1 MAKRHLITCALP
13 YANGPVHIGHL
24 AGCFLPSDIYNRYLR
39 MQGKEV
45 LFICGTDEHGVP
57 ITLKAKKENKT
68 PQQVVDENYSVI
80 SAGLK
85 NFGIHFDTFS
95 RTTNTLHHETAQA
108 FFKTLYDK
116 GVFIEEVTEQ
126 LYDLEANQFLA
137 DRYIVGTCPNCSYE
151 SAYGDQCES
160 CGRTSSPQELI
171 NAKSALTGNTPV
183 LKETKNWY
191 LPLDSIQSEFLD
203 KWVASKKD
211 NWKSN
216 VYGQCNS
223 WLQEGLKP
231 RAMTRDLDWGVNV
244 PVEGADGKVMYVWF
258 DAPIGYITATKEAA
272 GDDWTKWWKDSNTEM
287 THFLGKDNIVFH
299 TVIFPAM
306 LHAHGAYNLPTNV
319 PANEFLNLEGDK
331 ISTSRNHAIWLHE
344 YLTDLPGKTDELRYA
359 LTSILPESKDADF
372 TWVDYQARV
381 NNELVAILGNF
392 VNRVIVLT
400 HKYYD
405 GKVPSG
411 TLHSAL
417 PDVTGKINDALSDF
431 NQRSGLEAFM
441 EIARN
446 GNKYLQDTEPWKLIK
461 DEANAQTVADCLFT
475 CIQIVKEIGDYA
487 QIFLPVTSDKL
498 LNILNINSYDDAIT
512 EGHKINKPVLLFE
525 KIEDE
530 LIKVQREKLQ
540 KAKEIN
546 AKSAASPTEEKTEI
560 PIKPMIQ
567 YDEFTKLDLRVATII
582 AAEKIKKADRLLHI
596 TLDIGSET
604 REVVSGIAEHYA
616 PEDIIG
622 KQVTYLA
629 NLAPRTLKKI
639 ESTGMILMAEDTDGK
654 LKFVAP
660 SEATAAGSI
669 IA

>member
-13 YANGPVHIGHL
+13 YANGPIHIGHL
-24 AGCFLPSDIYNRYLR
+24 AGCFLPSDIHNRFLR
-39 MQGKEV
+39 MKGEEV
-45 LFICGTDEHGVP
+45 LFVCGTDEHGVP

-68 PQQVVDENYSVI
+68 PQQLVDENYKII
-80 SAGLK
+80 SKSLK
-85 NFGIHFDTFS
+85 NFGIKFDTFS
-95 RTTNTLHHETAQA
+95 RTTNKLHHETAQV
-108 FFKTLYDK
+108 FFKTLYNK

-126 LYDLEANQFLA
+126 LYDEEANQFLA
-137 DRYIVGTCPNCSYE
+137 DRYIVGTCPNCSYKN
-151 SAYGDQCES
+151 AYGDQCES

-171 NAKSALTGNTPV
+171 NAKSALTGNIPV

-191 LPLDSIQSEFLD
+191 LPLDSIQSEFLS
-203 KWVASKKD
+203 KWVETKKGL
-211 NWKSN
+211 WKSS

-244 PVEGADGKVMYVWF
+244 PVKGADGKVMYVWF

-272 GDDWTKWWKDSNTEM
+272 GDDWAKWWKDSNTVM

-299 TVIFPAM
+299 TIIFPAM
-306 LHAHGAYNLPTNV
+306 LYAHGVYNLPTNV
-319 PANEFLNLEGDK
+319 PANEFLNLEGNK

-344 YLTDLPGKTDELRYA
+344 YLADLPEKTDELRYA
-359 LTSILPESKDADF
+359 LTSILPESKDSDF
-372 TWVDYQARV
+372 TWSDYQAKV

-411 TLHSAL
+411 TRSNAL
-417 PDVTGKINDALSDF
+417 PDVNGKINDALSNF
-431 NQRSGLEAFM
+431 NQRAGLEAFM

-475 CIQIVKEIGDYA
+475 CIQIVKEIGNYA
-487 QIFLPVTSDKL
+487 QVFLPVTSDKL
-498 LNILNINSYDDAIT
+498 LSILNIKSFAEVIT
-512 EGHKINKPVLLFE
+512 EGHEVNTPVLLFE
-525 KIEDE
+525 KIEDA
-530 LIKVQREKLQ
+530 LIESQKEKLL
-540 KAKEIN
+540 KTKEIN
-546 AKSAASPTEEKTEI
+546 AKKAITELEGKNEK
-560 PIKPMIQ
+560 PKKPMIQ
-567 YDEFTKLDLRVATII
+567 YDDFTKLDIRVATIT

-596 TLDIGSET
+596 TLDVGSET

-639 ESTGMILMAEDTDGK
+639 ESKGMILMAEDADGK
-654 LKFVAP
+654 LKFIAP
-660 SEATAAGSI
+660 SDATTAGSI

>member
-1 MAKRHLITCALP
+1 
-13 YANGPVHIGHL
+13 
-24 AGCFLPSDIYNRYLR
+24 

-45 LFICGTDEHGVP
+45 LFVCGTDEHGVP

-68 PQQVVDENYSVI
+68 PQQVVDENYGII
-80 SAGLK
+80 SKGLK
-85 NFGIHFDTFS
+85 NFGINFDTFS

-116 GVFIEEVTEQ
+116 GVFKEEVTEQ
-126 LYDLEANQFLA
+126 LYDEEANQFLA

-151 SAYGDQCES
+151 NAYGDQCES

-191 LPLDSIQSEFLD
+191 LPLDNIQSEFLD
-203 KWVASKKD
+203 KWVATKKD
-211 NWKSN
+211 SWKSS

-272 GDDWTKWWKDSNTEM
+272 GDDWAKWWKDSDTEM

-299 TVIFPAM
+299 TIIFPAM

-344 YLTDLPGKTDELRYA
+344 YLTDLPEKTDELRYA

-411 TLHSAL
+411 TLNNAL
-417 PDVTGKINDALSDF
+417 PDVTGKINDALSNF

-475 CIQIVKEIGDYA
+475 CIQIVKEIGNYS

-498 LNILNINSYDDAIT
+498 LSLLNINSYDDAIA
-512 EGHKINKPVLLFE
+512 EGHEINKPVLLFE

-530 LIKVQREKLQ
+530 LIESQKEKLR
-540 KAKEIN
+540 KTKENN
-546 AKSAASPTEEKTEI
+546 AKNAAPAAEEKTET

-567 YDEFTKLDLRVATII
+567 YDDFTKLDIRVATIT

-596 TLDIGSET
+596 TLDVGSET

-660 SEATAAGSI
+660 NDATAAGSI